1 MNSKNELILIWLF
14 AALGTA
20 PILIVDY
27 MPSHDGPA
35 HVYLG
40 QVLRL
45 YDESPLFGA
54 YFSENWN
61 FQPNLF
67 VYALLQPLL
76 SVFTPAA
83 AEKSIAVLYVLLIP
97 CATIALA
104 NALRQS
110 RLVLYLLL
118 WPMLY
123 GFMFFF
129 GFYNF
134 CFSLL
139 FTLAGLALWLRLR
152 RTNAIR
158 DAIWLLLVSLA
169 AYFTHLFP
177 VANLLLIVGVGSVA
191 NTLQTTSGQATAGT
205 RFGAQ
210 LAHLLAHLFKASW
223 RPALALL
230 PVFVLIVVFIVQNA
244 GSGPSQG
251 VDYGFVIRLTHLS
264 LMSFNL
270 AYAPMDALFSI
281 LLLIIFSS
289 VFLSRDR
296 VPGTGW
302 KSSGHFFVF
311 SVLTIVYG
319 VLFFIIPATL
329 AGSTFVFDRLAP
341 FLYLALALTI
351 VCARLNDRQRKIL
364 VCGLIAVGA
373 ALPLYRTY
381 QFHQLDRFLAPF
393 HRIAAHI
400 QPNHT
405 ILSVRGAP
413 FPNQSILW
421 APYFRVNTP
430 LNASTMTA
438 AENNLVDLKVVQAN
452 THKTPLRYR
461 DDRNPYWFL
470 PANQAAYPARTGF
483 RTFENLRLEAS
494 TPDLDFDGYGV
505 RSGGRVDYLLVWGPV
520 AAYENTVAGKEFLA
534 NVARSFKPVDIDAG
548 ADFLRLYESRQ
559 KK

>member
-1 MNSKNELILIWLF
+1 MNSKHELILIWLF
-14 AALGTA
+14 AILGTA

-45 YDESPLFGA
+45 FDESPLFGA

-76 SVFTPAA
+76 SLFSPGV
-83 AEKSIAVLYVLLIP
+83 AEKAIAILYVLLIP

-139 FTLAGLALWLRLR
+139 LALIGLAQWRRLR
-152 RTNAIR
+152 RTNAFR
-158 DAIWLLLVSLA
+158 DMILLFLVSLA

-177 VANLLLIVGVGSVA
+177 TANLLLIVGAGTVA
-191 NTLQTTSGQATAGT
+191 HTLQATSGT
-205 RFGAQ
+205 RIGARV
-210 LAHLLAHLFKASW
+210 AHLFKTGW
-223 RPALALL
+223 RPALALS
-230 PVFVLIVVFIVQNA
+230 PIFALIVFFVVQNA
-244 GSGPSQG
+244 GAGPSQG
-251 VDYGFVIRLTHLS
+251 VDYGFAIRVTHLS

-270 AYAPMDALFSI
+270 AYAPMDAAFSI
-281 LLLIIFSS
+281 VLLIIFSS
-289 VFLSRDR
+289 VFLTRDR
-296 VPGTGW
+296 DPRPGASW
-302 KSSGHFFVF
+302 KSKGDFFVF
-311 SVLTIVYG
+311 SVLTIVYS

-329 AGSTFVFDRLAP
+329 AGSTFVFDRLLP

-351 VCARLNDRQRKIL
+351 VCADLNNRQRRIL

-373 ALPLYRTY
+373 ALPVYRGY
-381 QFHQLDRFLAPF
+381 QFYQLDRFLAPF
-393 HRIAAHI
+393 HRIAANI
-400 QPNHT
+400 QPSHT
-405 ILSVRGAP
+405 ILAVRGAP
-413 FPNQSILW
+413 FPHQSVLW
-421 APYFRVNTP
+421 TPYFRVNTP
-430 LNASTMTA
+430 LNASTMAA
-438 AENNLVDLKVVQAN
+438 AEKHLVDLKVVQAN
-452 THKTPLRYR
+452 TRKAPLRYR

-470 PANQAAYPARTGF
+470 PANQMAYPARTGF
-483 RTFENLRLEAS
+483 RTSENLRLEAS
-494 TPDLDFDGYGV
+494 TPDLDFTGYRL
-505 RSGGRVDYLLVWGPV
+505 RSGGHVDYLLVWGPV
-520 AAYENTVAGKEFLA
+520 AAYENTAAGKAFLA
-534 NVARSFKPVDIDAG
+534 MVARAFKPVEIEDG
-548 ADFLRLYESRQ
+548 ADFLRLYKAR
-559 KK
+559 K